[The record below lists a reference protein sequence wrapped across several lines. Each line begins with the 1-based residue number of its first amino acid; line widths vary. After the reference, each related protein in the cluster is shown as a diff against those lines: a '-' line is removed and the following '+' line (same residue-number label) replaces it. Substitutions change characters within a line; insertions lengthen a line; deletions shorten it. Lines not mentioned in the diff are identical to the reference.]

1 LVPSQTRVLTIVVVV
16 SIVLI
21 GAYTLIISNTGP
33 GPVTTNVP
41 SSFTVNGKTFHFTYV
56 ATTQSERTSG
66 LMNRK
71 ITNMTTMLFVFPSSG
86 EWSFWMY
93 DTNTSLDMIWVNAS
107 GTSGRVVYLVTAAQP
122 CLSGGSCT
130 LYTPTSPANYVIE
143 GKAGFAA
150 ANGISVGAFITFG

>member
-1 LVPSQTRVLTIVVVV
+1 MVPSQTRILTIALVV
-16 SIVLI
+16 SIVLVA
-21 GAYTLIISNTGP
+21 AYTLYLSNTGP

-41 SSFTVNGKTFHFTYV
+41 SSFTVSGKTFHFTYV

-93 DTNTSLDMIWVNAS
+93 DTNTSLDIIWVNAS
-107 GTSGRVVYLVTAAQP
+107 GSSGNVVYLVTAAQP
-122 CLSGGSCT
+122 CLNGGSCT
-130 LYTPTSPANYVIE
+130 LYTPSSPANYVIE

-150 ANGISVGAFITFG
+150 ANGISAGTVITFR

>member
-1 LVPSQTRVLTIVVVV
+1 MPSLTRTLTIARVV
-16 SIVLI
+16 SIVLVA
-21 GAYTLIISNTGP
+21 AYTLYLSNAGP

-41 SSFTVNGKTFHFTYV
+41 SSFDVGGKTFHFTYV

-71 ITNMTTMLFVFPSSG
+71 ITNVTTMLFVFPSLG

-93 DTNTSLDMIWVNAS
+93 DTNTSLDMIWVNAIGS
-107 GTSGRVVYLVTAAQP
+107 SGRVVYLVTAQP
-122 CLSGGSCT
+122 CLNGGSCT
-130 LYTPTSPANYVIE
+130 VYTPSSPANYVIE

-150 ANGISVGAFITFG
+150 ANGISTGTVLTFG